1 MPGQLKIEVMIP
13 LVLVEGQAEEVSAC
27 REGKEVVGRVAG
39 DGGESRGLGR
49 ASSQE
54 RWELELRQLIQSR
67 RV

>member
-1 MPGQLKIEVMIP
+1 MVP
-13 LVLVEGQAEEVSAC
+13 LVLVEGQTEEVPAC

-39 DGGESRGLGR
+39 EGGESRGLQS

-54 RWELELRQLIQSR
+54 CREVELRQLIQSR

>member
-1 MPGQLKIEVMIP
+1 MVP

-39 DGGESRGLGR
+39 DGGDSRGLHIP
-49 ASSQE
+49 SFKE
-54 RWELELRQLIQSR
+54 RREVELRQLIQSR